1 MCYNIKKEQIMTNST
16 TIILE
21 KYGFQPYAN
30 GDELNYKNQ
39 PYYYDT
45 KMIVQ
50 GSHTDDY
57 AYIICADEEEIKGFC
72 YASSLI
78 EHLMT
83 DFDNH
88 NIEKI
93 LKEMSKYT
101 GIYLELYCNGNVPL
115 VVNKCDVNALDER
128 SLKSRMSNML
138 KAVGILDYLLQKR
151 LTSLRKKIKT

>member
-1 MCYNIKKEQIMTNST
+1 MTNNIKA
-16 TIILE
+16 ILE
-21 KYGFQPYAN
+21 KYGFQPYVN
-30 GDELNYKNQ
+30 GGELNYKNQ
-39 PYYYDT
+39 PYFYDT

-57 AYIICADEEEIKGFC
+57 AYIICVDEEEIKGFC

-78 EHLMT
+78 ERLMT

-101 GIYLELYCNGNVPL
+101 GVYLELYCNGNVPL
-115 VVNKCDVNALDER
+115 LVNKCEVNVLDER
-128 SLKSRMSNML
+128 NVKSRMSNML
-138 KAVGILDYLLQKR
+138 KSVGILDYLLQKR
-151 LTSLRKKIKT
+151 LVTLRKK

>member
-1 MCYNIKKEQIMTNST
+1 MTNNIKA
-16 TIILE
+16 ILE
-21 KYGFQPYAN
+21 KYGFQPYLS

-39 PYYYDT
+39 PYFYDT
-45 KMIVQ
+45 KMTVQ

-57 AYIICADEEEIKGFC
+57 AYIICVDEEEIKGFC

-115 VVNKCDVNALDER
+115 VVNKCEVNILDER
-128 SLKSRMSNML
+128 SVKSRMSNML
-138 KAVGILDYLLQKR
+138 KSVGILDYLLQKR
-151 LTSLRKKIKT
+151 LVTLRKK